1 MTEPIILSSASLRC
15 EIKPEP
21 GGCIVGQW
29 MGETA
34 VLRSTPVSDRVSV
47 RHAGSYPLM
56 QNNGPDPHA
65 IHGLDWQRPW
75 QVLDQEEKLLML
87 ACEHQTDACWPFA
100 FDAAQNFRIHGNEL
114 ELTLSMSDRAGQPYQ
129 QRAGTGCAEELGI
142 QILAPGESMSA
153 QMSVQMERV
162 Q

>member
-1 MTEPIILSSASLRC
+1 MTESIILSSASLRC

-21 GGCIVGQW
+21 GGCIAGLW
-29 MGETA
+29 LGETA

-87 ACEHQTDACWPFA
+87 ACEHQTDVCWPFA
-100 FDAAQNFRIHGNEL
+100 LGAGHPDFGAGRIDERANECPDG
-114 ELTLSMSDRAGQPYQ
+114 TCSMTRGGQTVYCS
-129 QRAGTGCAEELGI
+129 CA
-142 QILAPGESMSA
+142 
-153 QMSVQMERV
+153 
-162 Q
+162 